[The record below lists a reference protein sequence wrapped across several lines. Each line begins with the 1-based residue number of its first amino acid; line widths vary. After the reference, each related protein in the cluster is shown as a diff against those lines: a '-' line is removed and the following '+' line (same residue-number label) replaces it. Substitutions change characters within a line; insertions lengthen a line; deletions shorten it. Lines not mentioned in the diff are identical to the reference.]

1 MNNLVI
7 PLPIIILVHKMKWT
21 IFIKRSTI
29 TKMESWELE
38 GGRSM
43 MKSKEFENHGDT
55 GIGNGWK
62 GPWEWWRGFF
72 AQTQTS

>member
-1 MNNLVI
+1 
-7 PLPIIILVHKMKWT
+7 
-21 IFIKRSTI
+21 
-29 TKMESWELE
+29 MESWELE